1 MAIKRVDYLGKDK
14 HMGQWNNWESRN
26 KPLHLWLIDFS
37 QGAKSVW
44 WRKGQSFQQMMLRR
58 LDMHMLKKKK
68 QLKHLPHTTFKL
80 TQIVINLNVGIKI
93 VKHLEE
99 NTGENLCNFKLDKDV
114 LNMISKEKKAIIWT

>member
-1 MAIKRVDYLGKDK
+1 MKERTI
-14 HMGQWNNWESRN
+14 
-26 KPLHLWLIDFS
+26 FS
-37 QGAKSVW
+37 INDAETIRYAYVK
-44 WRKGQSFQQMMLRR
+44 
-58 LDMHMLKKKK
+58 KKKK